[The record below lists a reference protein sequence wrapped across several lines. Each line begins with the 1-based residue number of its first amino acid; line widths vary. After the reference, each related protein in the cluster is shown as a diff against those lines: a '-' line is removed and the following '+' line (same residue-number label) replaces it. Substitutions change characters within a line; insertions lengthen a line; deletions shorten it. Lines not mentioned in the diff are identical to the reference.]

1 MDKKKKKKNINDW
14 KPKEDMFD
22 SIIDHYEETTEE
34 KNRKKK
40 EEEEQKKKI
49 NNEKLPSIN
58 QPVKKKN
65 KKKNKKPNIKIN
77 DSDPLENDKYD
88 EMAKDYYDSLNI

>member
-1 MDKKKKKKNINDW
+1 MDKKKKKNINEW

-40 EEEEQKKKI
+40 KKKI
-49 NNEKLPSIN
+49 R
-58 QPVKKKN
+58 KK
-65 KKKNKKPNIKIN
+65 
-77 DSDPLENDKYD
+77 
-88 EMAKDYYDSLNI
+88 

>member
-1 MDKKKKKKNINDW
+1 MDKKKKKNINEW

-40 EEEEQKKKI
+40 EEEDKKKI
-49 NNEKLPSIN
+49 DKQKLPTVN

-77 DSDPLENDKYD
+77 DSDPLEDDKYD